1 MRQDA
6 PPEPVQKTC
15 GRFIFL
21 IERPDTNE
29 SYRGGSSRYS
39 AMQELME
46 ELGIVRAEVD
56 PRDQMPYD
64 DYRAPED
71 GEQRRFNDLVAY
83 PLFLATL

>member
-1 MRQDA
+1 
-6 PPEPVQKTC
+6 
-15 GRFIFL
+15 
-21 IERPDTNE
+21 
-29 SYRGGSSRYS
+29 
-39 AMQELME
+39 MQELME